1 MTLQQIELEKI
12 SLMADQN
19 PAKVPCDTELEAFD
33 AQGQKHSFRPQF
45 HVSADHF
52 SLVPSLSRSP
62 CSMAITMTG

>member
-33 AQGQKHSFRPQF
+33 AQGQNIVFGLNF
-45 HVSADHF
+45 
-52 SLVPSLSRSP
+52 
-62 CSMAITMTG
+62 M